1 MNGHSN
7 VILAANLGLNIGCYS
22 FTPFV
27 FFGYTVVVIFGKRTL
42 AVRVKLI
49 DTDSFINLIYIIIR
63 IRQRNNRSVLH
74 EYGKFPERSCKIVEY
89 AVPVVFFARKII
101 NPYTFGQVNAVTDI
115 ISLLV
120 SFGCLIDRSNQ
131 KIRPVQ
137 ILVLCSRALS
147 IGIRVFQKHRSYH
160 RHTVYGFLSDT
171 VSIRHQFR
179 FQFQIPAVN
188 GGCRFSQGV
197 RVFLIRSPTVH
208 VQFHWSKRFPLE
220 ITGIHLHIPATENTV
235 HIRSDIRLTGQSRA
249 DIGRDVETDIF
260 PYASRLV
267 TRPDARIALCARPA
281 VKGDDKRSGVT
292 SVVRHYMSDVGYS
305 VQSERIAGT
314 DPGYIRFQHAYSG
327 IPYFF
332 HNISLQQSAH
342 SFLRVQVRLCPQADF
357 HSVLTGIITQT
368 FQILYITVQCFRLSV
383 AGSIAVVRK
392 QPAQRHVMVLITV
405 DYRTCRELIIVLL
418 AVQRFFDSAIV
429 LLALFISLS
438 VFKQNAFLVFCPI
451 VTVISVQMSL
461 IETEFR

>member
-1 MNGHSN
+1 
-7 VILAANLGLNIGCYS
+7 
-22 FTPFV
+22 
-27 FFGYTVVVIFGKRTL
+27 
-42 AVRVKLI
+42 
-49 DTDSFINLIYIIIR
+49 
-63 IRQRNNRSVLH
+63 
-74 EYGKFPERSCKIVEY
+74 
-89 AVPVVFFARKII
+89 
-101 NPYTFGQVNAVTDI
+101 
-115 ISLLV
+115 
-120 SFGCLIDRSNQ
+120 
-131 KIRPVQ
+131 
-137 ILVLCSRALS
+137 
-147 IGIRVFQKHRSYH
+147 
-160 RHTVYGFLSDT
+160 
-171 VSIRHQFR
+171 
-179 FQFQIPAVN
+179 
-188 GGCRFSQGV
+188 
-197 RVFLIRSPTVH
+197 
-208 VQFHWSKRFPLE
+208 
-220 ITGIHLHIPATENTV
+220 
-235 HIRSDIRLTGQSRA
+235 
-249 DIGRDVETDIF
+249 
-260 PYASRLV
+260 
-267 TRPDARIALCARPA
+267 
-281 VKGDDKRSGVT
+281 
-292 SVVRHYMSDVGYS
+292 MSDVGYS

-342 SFLRVQVRLCPQADF
+342 SLLRVQVRLCPQADF